1 MDDPAAFPEGKGML
15 AIWRWLGYI
24 STQNVYFL
32 WMWRLLILWIFLF
45 GSLITIIALRIG
57 AWAKRFRRP
66 YTVAFLHPNC
76 HKKGGGERVLW
87 LAVQSLLEHNSA
99 LQVVVYCSPAAAA
112 NADAVYDSL
121 NSDLGICLKPLL
133 SPRIRLVPVRF
144 TSYIDRDYPLCTIL
158 FQSLAGLPLSIHC
171 MLSHLPSL
179 FIDTRGCP
187 LSCVVPFFLG
197 CAPPLFDLPSSLLDR
212 NPHLLA
218 GTTVAYVH
226 YPTISDD
233 MVKSVT
239 CGAVAPN
246 NIRGGRSVLK
256 LAYYHFICRP
266 MCVQF
271 IFLMRFFVV
280 TI

>member
-112 NADAVYDSL
+112 NPDAVYDSL
-121 NSDLGICLKPLL
+121 NSDLGICLKPSL

-158 FQSLAGLPLSIHC
+158 FQSCLLYTS
-171 MLSHLPSL
+171 PSPR
-179 FIDTRGCP
+179 D
-187 LSCVVPFFLG
+187 
-197 CAPPLFDLPSSLLDR
+197 
-212 NPHLLA
+212 
-218 GTTVAYVH
+218 
-226 YPTISDD
+226 
-233 MVKSVT
+233 
-239 CGAVAPN
+239 
-246 NIRGGRSVLK
+246 
-256 LAYYHFICRP
+256 
-266 MCVQF
+266 
-271 IFLMRFFVV
+271 
-280 TI
+280 